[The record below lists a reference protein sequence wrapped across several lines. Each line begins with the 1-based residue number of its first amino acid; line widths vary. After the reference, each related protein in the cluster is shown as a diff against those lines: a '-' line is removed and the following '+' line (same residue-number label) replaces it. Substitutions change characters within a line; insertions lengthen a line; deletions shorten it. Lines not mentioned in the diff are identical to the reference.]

1 MRILQR
7 FAAWPLVQWVYDRWV
22 HVQWVY
28 VQWVYFQWA
37 YVRNGTDSSGPTKSM
52 AMAVPNGTAAD
63 GTVLNGMA
71 TDGTVR
77 NGIVADGT
85 VPIGSAAV
93 GTTGSA
99 SPGSVRTPMPIH
111 VRLGATEPTSAP
123 LTDPSWWEM
132 RLPRMSDSTLLEL
145 VAFAW
150 QSSSGARELVAGCA
164 TVSVSELLTTP
175 EVRLELRGQG
185 GAGVGASL
193 IITCSG
199 VAVRS
204 ASHQNQRDEFNSITP
219 SMRAHAITKTASN
232 ATWNPSSTTCAIL

>member
-99 SPGSVRTPMPIH
+99 SPGSVRTPTPIH
-111 VRLGATEPTSAP
+111 VRLGAP
-123 LTDPSWWEM
+123 LTDPSRWEM
-132 RLPRMSDSTLLEL
+132 RLPRMSNSTLLEL

-219 SMRAHAITKTASN
+219 SMRAHAITKTARN

>member
-28 VQWVYFQWA
+28 VQWVYAQWA

-150 QSSSGARELVAGCA
+150 QSSSGARKLIGCA

-219 SMRAHAITKTASN
+219 SMRAHAITKTARN